1 MLLHRSMLGG
11 DTLHSDTL
19 CKDTLRR
26 DTLGGDAPKGY
37 CTMCILLRMSHSLGV
52 LCFGMMHIVGVCP
65 KSLQISSRGLKK
77 PKVLVD
83 ICRILILGGISV
95 SHWGPVLHGTTSL
108 PSGTSH
114 GAVKTHCP

>member
-1 MLLHRSMLGG
+1 MLLRRSMLGG

-19 CKDTLRR
+19 CR

-52 LCFGMMHIVGVCP
+52 LCFGMMHIMGVCP

-83 ICRILILGGISV
+83 ICRILILGGISA
-95 SHWGPVLHGTTSL
+95 SHWDPVLHGTTSI

-114 GAVKTHCP
+114 GAVQTHCP